1 MVPANTIVS
10 NGVGRKLFQDKEV
23 MENKRTKCLKS
34 YVTAKEHTKLQ
45 QLAKQTGL
53 SVSDYIRRIIAGQR
67 IESRLDQEAFLSA
80 LKVNADL
87 GRLGGLFKYY
97 LAQGFKN
104 VPPGEIRKVLHDI
117 EDRQRQLKP
126 VISKIRDMM

>member
-1 MVPANTIVS
+1 M
-10 NGVGRKLFQDKEV
+10 KKDKREI
-23 MENKRTKCLKS
+23 TLKS
-34 YVTAKEHTKLQ
+34 YVTKKEYSQIK
-45 QLAKQTGL
+45 QLAKQTGF
-53 SVSDYIRRIIAGQR
+53 SVSEYMRRILTGQR
-67 IESRLDQEAFLSA
+67 IESRFDQEAFLSA
-80 LKVNADL
+80 LKLNADL

-104 VPPGEIRKVLHDI
+104 VPPAEIRKVLDDI

>member
-1 MVPANTIVS
+1 MVPANTVVPD
-10 NGVGRKLFQDKEV
+10 GVLNNKTQGFSMKKDKREI
-23 MENKRTKCLKS
+23 TLKS
-34 YVTAKEHTKLQ
+34 YVTKKEYSQIK
-45 QLAKQTGL
+45 QLAKQTGF
-53 SVSDYIRRIIAGQR
+53 SVSEYMRRILTGQR
-67 IESRLDQEAFLSA
+67 IESRLNQEAFLSA

-104 VPPGEIRKVLHDI
+104 VPPGEIRKVLYDI

-126 VISKIRDMM
+126 VISKIRDTM

>member
-1 MVPANTIVS
+1 ME
-10 NGVGRKLFQDKEV
+10 KDKREI
-23 MENKRTKCLKS
+23 TLKS
-34 YVTAKEHTKLQ
+34 YVTKKEYGQIK
-45 QLAKQTGL
+45 QLAKQTGC
-53 SVSDYIRRIIAGQR
+53 SVSEYIRRILTGQR
-67 IESRLDQEAFLSA
+67 IESKLDQEAFLSA

-87 GRLGGLFKYY
+87 GRVGGLFKYY
-97 LAQGFKN
+97 LSQGFKN